1 MAIKGRASDARED
14 RLRCMAWFCF
24 PNSFRRQRR
33 ITLAPP
39 DLSGAPIFEQRS
51 ATCSGQSTSQ
61 RRQFTKQG
69 DHLEQA
75 RSGGCA
81 IVEGCPPSD
90 DGGAVMR
97 LLSTRSYLAARSDYF
112 LCAREKAQC
121 EHESSPTSTSL
132 PGSSSVPWEHQR
144 WPRRMNPGPFLDCR
158 FGGPSLFS
166 PRFVCPQAS
175 EPRFQPG

>member
-1 MAIKGRASDARED
+1 
-14 RLRCMAWFCF
+14 MAWFCF

-97 LLSTRSYLAARSDYF
+97 LLSTRSYLAARSGYF